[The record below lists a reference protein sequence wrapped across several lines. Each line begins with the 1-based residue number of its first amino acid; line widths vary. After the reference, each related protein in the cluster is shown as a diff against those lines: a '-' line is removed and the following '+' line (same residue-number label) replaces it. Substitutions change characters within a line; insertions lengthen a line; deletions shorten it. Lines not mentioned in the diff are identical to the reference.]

1 MGGGARLHH
10 LEGCRHHGRLRGGAA
25 GAVHRDK
32 CGIRDDTRLLVQGC
46 QGTAGLLRRA
56 QAGLGAT

>member
-10 LEGCRHHGRLRGGAA
+10 IEGCRHHGRLRGGAA

-32 CGIRDDTRLLVQGC
+32 RGIRGDTRLLVQGR